1 MCNPLDGLDKECLS
15 EELTFERASERS
27 RGALGMSGEK
37 LLGREWLVCLQSSKE
52 AYEPGAG

>member
-1 MCNPLDGLDKECLS
+1 MCNPLDGLDKESLS

-27 RGALGMSGEK
+27 RGALGMSGEE

-52 AYEPGAG
+52 ACVLGAG